1 MESPPNLEQGRENLR
16 PDREVLLDINRR
28 SGDEEQSS
36 ESSQPAEFNLVQEN
50 AHDGDL
56 HCCGL
61 KFKGVVR
68 VLYRNRLEYLIRI
81 KAVAGF
87 VEMLLA
93 MVVMFVAPDNVCNV
107 IRYWILAWV
116 IRLPLEM
123 PLLSERLHG
132 IDEDN
137 KCVWMCD
144 AVWNVAWFCY
154 GVYLASSGECYDQS
168 IFIWCGLICILG
180 VTILC
185 GFLNWPFVALFV
197 YHRLDNMKPIL
208 PHLPHYT
215 FTEFKS
221 KKKMIEDEG
230 CVICMNNYQD
240 ENVVTE
246 LPCNHFFHQHCI
258 NIWLENHNTCPMCRA
273 EVPDDGWSD
282 NPAQPH
288 FMTVEQQIE
297 QEIALQQQ
305 IEYNLP

>member
-1 MESPPNLEQGRENLR
+1 MEAAPNLERGRENLR
-16 PDREVLLDINRR
+16 PSPHQEEILLDVDQANREQ
-28 SGDEEQSS
+28 DENSS
-36 ESSQPAEFNLVQEN
+36 DSTPTEFNHAQEN
-50 AHDGDL
+50 THDGDL
-56 HCCGL
+56 HCCGCR
-61 KFKGVVR
+61 FKGVVR

-93 MVVMFVAPDNVCNV
+93 MIVMFVAPDNVCNV

-154 GVYLASSGECYDQS
+154 GVYLASSGECYNES
-168 IFIWCGLICILG
+168 VFIWCGLICILG

-208 PHLPHYT
+208 PSPSLH
-215 FTEFKS
+215 FCRVQAK
-221 KKKMIEDEG
+221 
-230 CVICMNNYQD
+230 Q
-240 ENVVTE
+240 END
-246 LPCNHFFHQHCI
+246 
-258 NIWLENHNTCPMCRA
+258 RR
-273 EVPDDGWSD
+273 
-282 NPAQPH
+282 
-288 FMTVEQQIE
+288 
-297 QEIALQQQ
+297 
-305 IEYNLP
+305 